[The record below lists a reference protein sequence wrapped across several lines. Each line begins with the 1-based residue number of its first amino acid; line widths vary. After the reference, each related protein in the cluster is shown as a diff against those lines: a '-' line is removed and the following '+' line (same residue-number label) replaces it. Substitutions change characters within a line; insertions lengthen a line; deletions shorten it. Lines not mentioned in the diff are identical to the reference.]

1 MFKIARNLWNSS
13 LVLNCCLL
21 YRAEKLLIAINK
33 SYEGAVDLT
42 SDDKDPDAEVLSES
56 SDEDVI
62 ISGSYIDEEELEEI
76 KVANDCM

>member
-1 MFKIARNLWNSS
+1 M
-13 LVLNCCLL
+13 

>member
-1 MFKIARNLWNSS
+1 M
-13 LVLNCCLL
+13 
-21 YRAEKLLIAINK
+21 YRAEKLLLAINK

-76 KVANDCM
+76 KVANDCK